1 MPKSS
6 KADAS
11 QRDSAKE
18 TPFEEALEKLE
29 SIVASMEDDD
39 LPLQTLLE
47 RFEDGSRLAKA
58 CQVKLADAEQKI
70 KKLEQNADG
79 EFETVE
85 FNPKTNDD

>member
-11 QRDSAKE
+11 QGNSAEE

-29 SIVASMEDDD
+29 SIVESMEDDD
-39 LPLQTLLE
+39 LPLETLLE

-58 CQVKLADAEQKI
+58 CQKKLAEAELKI
-70 KKLEQNADG
+70 KKLEQNADD

-85 FNPKTNDD
+85 FNASPNDD